1 MAANRIFGVFS
12 SRTESTVGT
21 GTTTRQT
28 VQKTY
33 WFAQEMDNGALQVQP
48 LNNNNVPAGPKLTV
62 ERDKFLDN
70 YHPEPEYYAEVVRPS
85 MDALEG
91 SISRGERHRASGEGY
106 SAEYEFGHAIDVDEE
121 NVRANFG
128 LGLTYLER
136 GETGRAEDV
145 FRRLVGIGSTFE
157 PEHKHLFN
165 DFGINLRR
173 NGMVDQ
179 AIEYYLKA
187 EELSKHDENLCL
199 NIARAYYEKGDFEN
213 CIKYIKKSLEL
224 NPELEE
230 GLMFWSYLKNNGYI
244 SEEDDVLT
252 IDLEAFEKNQQ
263 RKEGPIADL
272 DIDF

>member
-1 MAANRIFGVFS
+1 MAANRISGVFS
-12 SRTESTVGT
+12 SCTESTVGT

-33 WFAQEMDNGALQVQP
+33 WFAEERENGALEVQP
-48 LNNNNVPAGPKLTV
+48 LNSNNVPSGPKLTV
-62 ERDKFLDN
+62 ERDTFLDN

-85 MDALEG
+85 MESLDG
-91 SISRGERHRASGEGY
+91 SIQRGEGHRSSGESY

-145 FRRLVGIGSTFE
+145 FRRLVGIGAIYE
-157 PEHKHLFN
+157 PQHKHLFN

-173 NGMVDQ
+173 NGMIDQ
-179 AIEYYLKA
+179 ALEYYHKA
-187 EELSKHDENLCL
+187 EEISKHDENLCL
-199 NIARAYYEKGDFEN
+199 NIARAYYEKGEFDN
-213 CIKYIKKSLEL
+213 CIKYIKKSLKL

-230 GLMFWSYLKNNGYI
+230 GIMFWSYLKGNGYI
-244 SEEDDVLT
+244 SEEQDDLN
-252 IDLEAFEKNQQ
+252 IDLNAFQKKQN
-263 RKEGPIADL
+263 KSGPIADL
-272 DIDF
+272 EIDF

>member
-1 MAANRIFGVFS
+1 MAANRITGVFS

-33 WFAQEMDNGALQVQP
+33 WFVEEQENGALEVQP
-48 LNNNNVPAGPKLTV
+48 LNINNVPSGPKLTV
-62 ERDKFLDN
+62 ERDTFLDN

-85 MDALEG
+85 MESLNG
-91 SISRGERHRASGEGY
+91 SIKRGEGHRASGESY
-106 SAEYEFGHAIDVDEE
+106 SAEYEFGHAIDADEE

-145 FRRLVGIGSTFE
+145 FRRLVGIGAIYE
-157 PEHKHLFN
+157 PQHKHLFN

-173 NGMVDQ
+173 NGMIDQ
-179 AIEYYLKA
+179 ALEYYHKA
-187 EELSKHDENLCL
+187 EEISKHDENLCL
-199 NIARAYYEKGDFEN
+199 NIARAYYEKGKFDN
-213 CIKYIKKSLEL
+213 CIKYIKKSLKL

-230 GLMFWSYLKNNGYI
+230 GIMFWSYLKGNGFI
-244 SEEDDVLT
+244 TEENDAPNINTDALSKKK
-252 IDLEAFEKNQQ
+252 DKN
-263 RKEGPIADL
+263 GPIKDL
-272 DIDF
+272 QIDF